1 MNKDILRLFETMPY
15 FTIEGFRQVA
25 GIEKPYHGRVL
36 MHRWLK
42 AGHILQ
48 LRRGMYM
55 TRSFYLQHRH
65 EIPFSAAVSSILL
78 PQSYV
83 SLEFI
88 LQRYNILTE
97 ATYPVTC
104 TTPRNTR
111 RISNPLGTFWYR
123 HIQPDLYHGYTI
135 SEYFG
140 IRFAEAS
147 VAKALFDYLHLRPI
161 PPAFRSPRINL
172 AEELRLNLDVF
183 SAADRAE
190 FAGYVEESKKRK
202 MIQIHENFKRT
213 VWRP

>member
-15 FTIEGFRQVA
+15 FTIEGFRQAA
-25 GIEKPYHGRVL
+25 GIDKPYYGRVL

-55 TRSFYLQHRH
+55 TRSFYLQHRND
-65 EIPFSAAVSSILL
+65 IPFSEAVSAVLL
-78 PQSYV
+78 PQSYI

-88 LQRYNILTE
+88 LQRYNILTDV
-97 ATYPVTC
+97 TYPVTC
-104 TTPRNTR
+104 ITPRNTR
-111 RISNPLGTFWYR
+111 RIANPLGTFWYR
-123 HIQPDLYHGYTI
+123 HIQPDLYHGFTI
-135 SEYFG
+135 AEYFG

-147 VAKALFDYLHLRPI
+147 IAKALFDFLHLHPI
-161 PPAFRSPRINL
+161 PPAFRSPRFNL
-172 AEELRLNLDVF
+172 AEELRLNLDEF

-202 MIQIHENFKRT
+202 MIQIHENFRRT